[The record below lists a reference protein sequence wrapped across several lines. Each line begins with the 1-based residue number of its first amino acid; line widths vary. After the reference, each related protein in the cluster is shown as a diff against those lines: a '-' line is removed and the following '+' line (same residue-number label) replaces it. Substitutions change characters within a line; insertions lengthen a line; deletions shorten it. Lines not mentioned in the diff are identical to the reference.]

1 MKFFK
6 VKLIELLL
14 LFAVLILGITNLLL
28 DFVINE
34 CSNCSSL
41 KPLKFFVILIC
52 SLFLNY
58 GAYIFYKKQI
68 LKVDIKTVGFYLI
81 SVLFLVI
88 YLQLLY
94 QLLS

>member
-1 MKFFK
+1 MRFFK

-14 LFAVLILGITNLLL
+14 LCAEFILGIINLLL

-34 CSNCSSL
+34 CTNCSSL
-41 KPLKFFVILIC
+41 KPLKFFVVLIC

-68 LKVDIKTVGFYLI
+68 LKVYIKTIGFYLNSI
-81 SVLFLVI
+81 LFIVI

-94 QLLS
+94 QLLT